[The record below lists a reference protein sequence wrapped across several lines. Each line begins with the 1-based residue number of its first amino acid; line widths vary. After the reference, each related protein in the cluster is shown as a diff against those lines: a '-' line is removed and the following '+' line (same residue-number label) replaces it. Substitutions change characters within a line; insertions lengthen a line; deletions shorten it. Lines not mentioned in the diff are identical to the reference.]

1 MIRGW
6 TSCSRASASGS
17 NAYGPCSCRS
27 AGATGMTADPALL
40 TLLQFADGL
49 FPAGGFAHSFG
60 LETYVQDGRVRDR
73 QDLESFVAAYLEGS
87 AGPADAAAAAIAV
100 GIARHEDSQEWI
112 ELDARLDA
120 MKSVPEFRLASRQMG
135 RQALRIAVGIGDDPF
150 LARLAAAVQDGRAA
164 AHHATVFGAAVG
176 REGADP
182 ERAATAYLYTSAAL
196 LVGAGLR
203 LIALGP
209 LGGSLVREQR
219 GRAREERL
227 PLGLRSRVGGSISG
241 PLVPRGHAGAPERR
255 RRKLADR
262 PNRERAARGRGV
274 GAGPHDGVG
283 RVAAA
288 AG

>member
-1 MIRGW
+1 
-6 TSCSRASASGS
+6 
-17 NAYGPCSCRS
+17 
-27 AGATGMTADPALL
+27 MTADPSLL

-73 QDLESFVAAYLEGS
+73 QDLEAFVAAHLEGS

-176 REGADP
+176 RGGADP
-182 ERAATAYLYTSAAL
+182 ERAAAAYLYASASL

-203 LIALGP
+203 LIALGQ
-209 LGGSLVREQR
+209 LDGQR
-219 GRAREERL
+219 VLAAMRGPIERL
-227 PLGLRSRVGGSISG
+227 
-241 PLVPRGHAGAPERR
+241 AT
-255 RRKLADR
+255 
-262 PNRERAARGRGV
+262 
-274 GAGPHDGVG
+274 
-283 RVAAA
+283 AAA
-288 AG
+288 LATVDDLWSFNPAIEIAGIRHAALDMRLFRS